1 MNKEIKMKRLDLW
14 KAKRKALVA
23 EQRIR
28 GRELQAAT
36 RTAMRIE
43 KLIVNLERKIH
54 DYMAKP

>member
-1 MNKEIKMKRLDLW
+1 MKRLDLW
-14 KAKRKALVA
+14 KAKLKALEA

-28 GRELQAAT
+28 VRELQAAT